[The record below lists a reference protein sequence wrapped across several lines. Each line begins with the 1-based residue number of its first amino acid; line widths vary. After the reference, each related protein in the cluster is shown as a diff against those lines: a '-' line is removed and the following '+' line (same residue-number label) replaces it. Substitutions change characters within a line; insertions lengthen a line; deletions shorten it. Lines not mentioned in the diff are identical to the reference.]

1 MKIKVSGL
9 ASAAGRLKK
18 YRDGLAG
25 KMHIFLERL
34 AAVGISTAGVRFE
47 HAQYDGVNDVTVD
60 GAPEWLSD
68 TRLAIT
74 ARGQAVAFIE
84 FGTGVHYVEEHP
96 KAAELGLERGTYGQ
110 GKGSRDLWGYYGE
123 PGTNGKVIR
132 TTERGQVVLTH
143 GNPPARAM
151 YEAGRDMRA
160 RISEIAAEVFG

>member
-9 ASAAGRLKK
+9 KSAVGRLKK

-25 KMHIFLERL
+25 RMHIFLERL
-34 AAVGISTAGVRFE
+34 AAVGIDTAGVRFE
-47 HAQYDGVNDVTVD
+47 RAQYDGANDVTV
-60 GAPEWLSD
+60 GSTPEWLSD

-84 FGTGVHYVEEHP
+84 FGAGVHYADEHP
-96 KAAELGLERGTYGQ
+96 KAAELGLIRGTYGQ
-110 GKGSRDLWGYYGE
+110 GKGARDTWGYYGE
-123 PGTNGKVIR
+123 PGTNGRVIR
-132 TTERGQVVLTH
+132 TSERGQVVLTH

-151 YEAGRDMRA
+151 YEAGRDMRV